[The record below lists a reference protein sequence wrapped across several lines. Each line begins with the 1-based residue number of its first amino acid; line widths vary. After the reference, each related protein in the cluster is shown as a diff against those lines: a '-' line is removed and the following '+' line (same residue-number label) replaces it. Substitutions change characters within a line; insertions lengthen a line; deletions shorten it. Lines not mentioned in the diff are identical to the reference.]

1 MLSIGCNSISY
12 TEHTEYEVVVT
23 TTATA
28 APDNGTRSKI
38 NLKSTIKFTIYNI
51 NNRDEPKI

>member
-12 TEHTEYEVVVT
+12 TEHTEYEVVVV
-23 TTATA
+23 TATA

-38 NLKSTIKFTIYNI
+38 NLKSTIKFIIYNI
-51 NNRDEPKI
+51 NNRHEPKI

>member
-12 TEHTEYEVVVT
+12 TEHMNMVVVM

-38 NLKSTIKFTIYNI
+38 NLKSTIKFIIYNI